1 MEFDWNPGKR
11 QRILAERGLDFAD
24 ARLFFDGRLVVTEPS
39 RRGGEERWRST
50 AVIHDEMVTLVWMWR
65 EEKLRVI
72 TMRRAHAKEE
82 RQFRQLHA
90 Q

>member
-11 QRILAERGLDFAD
+11 QRILAARGLDFAD
-24 ARLFFDGRLVVTEPS
+24 ARLFFDGRPAVTEPS
-39 RRGGEERWRST
+39 SRSGEERLRTT
-50 AVIHDEMVTLVWMWR
+50 AVIYNEMVTLVWMWR

-90 Q
+90 R